1 MNCMELYERWAS
13 RELEDQDLT
22 RELEEI
28 RGKQE
33 EIYDR
38 FYKDLEFGTAGLR
51 GIIGAG
57 SNRMNIYTVRKA
69 TQGLAMMLKENN
81 KAPMAAVSYD
91 SRIKS
96 DVFAKEAARVLAANG
111 IKVWLYPQLMP
122 VPALAFAT
130 RDLKCQAGIMVTASH
145 NPSKYNGYKVYGP
158 DGCQLGLE
166 ESARVLDFA
175 NKTDLFDDVKITDFD
190 AAVKSGMIEYI
201 EEKIVD
207 HFIAAVEKQQINPGI
222 CKKAGLKLVYTP
234 LNGAGNHCV
243 RRVLKN
249 IGVTDITVVPEQE
262 HPDGNFPTCPY
273 PNPEIKEALAK
284 GLELCAKTGA
294 DLLLATDP
302 DCDRVGIAVRQGDE
316 YELLSGNQVGAL
328 LLDYIAAGRI
338 ANHTMPKDPV
348 AVTTIVSTKLFSALG
363 SNYGVDVKIV
373 LTGCKF
379 IGEQIHLL
387 EEEGHPE
394 RYIFGFEES
403 YGYLAGTHVRDKDAV
418 VGSML
423 IVEMASYYKEKGMT
437 LVDALKSLYE
447 RFGLYCESVANF
459 MFEGAQGMTIMTQM
473 MDKMRKNPPKEL
485 AGSKVI
491 CVKDYLASISS
502 SETGVEPI
510 ALPKSNVL
518 EYLLENGCSAVVR
531 PSGTE
536 PKIKLYLSIVGEKM
550 SEIEPKAKA
559 LSQDIEKMMGVK

>member
-1 MNCMELYERWAS
+1 MNCMELYERWVS

-249 IGVTDITVVPEQE
+249 IGITDITVVPEQE

-348 AVTTIVSTKLFSALG
+348 AVTTIVSTKLFSVIG
-363 SNYGVDVKIV
+363 RHYGVDVKIV
-373 LTGCKF
+373 LTGFKF

>member
-1 MNCMELYERWAS
+1 M
-13 RELEDQDLT
+13 
-22 RELEEI
+22 
-28 RGKQE
+28 
-33 EIYDR
+33 
-38 FYKDLEFGTAGLR
+38 
-51 GIIGAG
+51 
-57 SNRMNIYTVRKA
+57 
-69 TQGLAMMLKENN
+69 
-81 KAPMAAVSYD
+81 
-91 SRIKS
+91 
-96 DVFAKEAARVLAANG
+96 
-111 IKVWLYPQLMP
+111 
-122 VPALAFAT
+122 
-130 RDLKCQAGIMVTASH
+130 
-145 NPSKYNGYKVYGP
+145 
-158 DGCQLGLE
+158 
-166 ESARVLDFA
+166 
-175 NKTDLFDDVKITDFD
+175 
-190 AAVKSGMIEYI
+190 
-201 EEKIVD
+201 
-207 HFIAAVEKQQINPGI
+207 
-222 CKKAGLKLVYTP
+222 
-234 LNGAGNHCV
+234 
-243 RRVLKN
+243 
-249 IGVTDITVVPEQE
+249 
-262 HPDGNFPTCPY
+262 
-273 PNPEIKEALAK
+273 
-284 GLELCAKTGA
+284 
-294 DLLLATDP
+294 
-302 DCDRVGIAVRQGDE
+302 
-316 YELLSGNQVGAL
+316 
-328 LLDYIAAGRI
+328 
-338 ANHTMPKDPV
+338 
-348 AVTTIVSTKLFSALG
+348 
-363 SNYGVDVKIV
+363 DVKIV
-373 LTGCKF
+373 LTGFKF

>member
-1 MNCMELYERWAS
+1 M
-13 RELEDQDLT
+13 
-22 RELEEI
+22 
-28 RGKQE
+28 
-33 EIYDR
+33 
-38 FYKDLEFGTAGLR
+38 
-51 GIIGAG
+51 
-57 SNRMNIYTVRKA
+57 
-69 TQGLAMMLKENN
+69 
-81 KAPMAAVSYD
+81 
-91 SRIKS
+91 
-96 DVFAKEAARVLAANG
+96 
-111 IKVWLYPQLMP
+111 
-122 VPALAFAT
+122 
-130 RDLKCQAGIMVTASH
+130 
-145 NPSKYNGYKVYGP
+145 
-158 DGCQLGLE
+158 
-166 ESARVLDFA
+166 
-175 NKTDLFDDVKITDFD
+175 
-190 AAVKSGMIEYI
+190 
-201 EEKIVD
+201 
-207 HFIAAVEKQQINPGI
+207 
-222 CKKAGLKLVYTP
+222 
-234 LNGAGNHCV
+234 
-243 RRVLKN
+243 
-249 IGVTDITVVPEQE
+249 
-262 HPDGNFPTCPY
+262 
-273 PNPEIKEALAK
+273 
-284 GLELCAKTGA
+284 
-294 DLLLATDP
+294 LLATDP

-348 AVTTIVSTKLFSALG
+348 AVTTIVSTKLFSAIG
-363 SNYGVDVKIV
+363 RHYGVDVKIV
-373 LTGCKF
+373 LTGFKF